1 MDRIDNRFF
10 RMGIRI
16 FAVSLLIFVIVY
28 SAYYLYVYMNWGLR
42 EGVGYLFLSDGIFLL
57 LLPVAVLLFFLHR
70 AGWWLAMIVF
80 TYFLMAKLVGI
91 AANFFLLQAG
101 FIIDQDG
108 GLRWGIEL
116 FYLFIYI
123 VILLGLS
130 LKPVKTELGVYTNT
144 MKIPAFWKIFPPA
157 VVLYGLQFYA
167 AFQLMN

>member
-1 MDRIDNRFF
+1 MDRIDSRYF

-16 FAVSLLIFVIVY
+16 FAVSLLIFVLIY

-42 EGVGYLFLSDGIFLL
+42 EGVGYLLLSDGIFLL
-57 LLPVAVLLFFLHR
+57 LLPVAVLLFFLHWV
-70 AGWWLAMIVF
+70 GWWLAMIVF
-80 TYFLMAKLVGI
+80 TYFLTAKVVGI

-116 FYLFIYI
+116 FYLFLYAG
-123 VILLGLS
+123 ILIFLALRPIKS
-130 LKPVKTELGVYTNT
+130 ELGVHTGK
-144 MKIPAFWKIFPPA
+144 MKIPSFWKIFPPA
-157 VVLYGLQFYA
+157 VLLYALQFYA